1 MRNKSTGR
9 EKKDNAPLDLLLD
22 RPVTLQ
28 RNFGDRNV
36 IVLPEL
42 LQPVP
47 SYLGTWFDSLIRNV
61 PLEGVGLITERA
73 GIRGRSIPLAEA
85 RHPPSP
91 VR

>member
-1 MRNKSTGR
+1 MINESTGR

-22 RPVTLQ
+22 RPVTLH

-47 SYLGTWFDSLIRNV
+47 SLELGSASETSLWK
-61 PLEGVGLITERA
+61 E
-73 GIRGRSIPLAEA
+73 
-85 RHPPSP
+85 
-91 VR
+91 